1 MATSSAAALPAG
13 APEEAP
19 QPRRTSTPLFVSAL
33 VARTWLW
40 FIAGCV
46 VVTLLPMLLGWR
58 PYVVQ
63 SGSMTP
69 RIDVGDV
76 VLASP
81 ESDPAALLGRVT
93 VFDDPEKNGLVKTHR
108 VITLNDDGTMVTKGD
123 ANPTP
128 DTATITIDDVRGLGR
143 LLVSFVGLPM
153 IWVQTGQWLFFG
165 LFVLSILIAAW
176 LVGRDKDGDE
186 DDEPTDPDDGD
197 KVVPLPQRLSAG
209 GSTQIAASSPPADP
223 GRGGRMQRVLRGT
236 VVAVVCAFALGI
248 PTTSAAFAATTRNNA
263 NSWSVPNWNYTTL
276 VNAFGPFLYWKL
288 DDTSGATAAD
298 TSGNGRTGT
307 YTNSNQYT
315 RNVVGALTSETPN
328 RAVTSTSA
336 NACIYSSSGVAGVAA
351 PQQMTSIVW
360 FRTSSTNGGKLLGF
374 EAPRTGV
381 ASPGNN
387 GGTYDRHLYMDG
399 QGRVWFGVYNGGYYT
414 ISSGTGL
421 NNNAWHMAAATMGPA
436 GMALYIDGVLVD
448 TDPNT
453 TGEATTGWWRAG
465 CGNLSGWGTYWGG
478 NNNPGTDTNTSA
490 NRGFLGSLD
499 EVTVETSVL
508 SASEIYTLY
517 LAR

>member
-13 APEEAP
+13 GAEEAP

-33 VARTWLW
+33 LARTWLW

-58 PYVVQ
+58 PYVVE

-76 VLASP
+76 VLAAP
-81 ESDPAALLGRVT
+81 ESDPQALLGRVT
-93 VFDDPEKNGLVKTHR
+93 VFDDPEMPGRVKTHR
-108 VITLNDDGTMVTKGD
+108 VMSINDDGSLVTKGD

-128 DTATITIDDVRGLGR
+128 DTQPIQIDDVRGLGR

-153 IWVQTGQWLFFG
+153 VWVKTGQWLWFG
-165 LFVLSILIAAW
+165 LFLLSVLVAAW
-176 LVGRDKDGDE
+176 LVGKDKDGE
-186 DDEPTDPDDGD
+186 DDEPTDPEDGD
-197 KVVPLPQRLSAG
+197 KVVPLPERMSTG
-209 GSTQIAASSPPADP
+209 GSTQIAASNPPADP
-223 GRGGRMQRVLRGT
+223 GRGGRMSRVMRGG
-236 VVAVVCAFALGI
+236 VLAAVGALVLGV
-248 PTTSAAFAATTRNNA
+248 PTTSAAFAATTVNRA
-263 NSWSVPNWNYTTL
+263 NSWSVPTWNYTTS
-276 VNAFGPFLYWKL
+276 VMAYSPFLYWKL
-288 DDTSGATAAD
+288 DETSGATAAD
-298 TSGNGRTGT
+298 TSGNSRTGT
-307 YTNSNQYT
+307 YTNSNQWT
-315 RNVVGALTSETPN
+315 RSVVGALTGDTPN
-328 RAVTSTSA
+328 RAVTSTNA
-336 NACIYSSSGVAGVAA
+336 NACIYSSTGVAAVAA

-360 FRTSSTNGGKLLGF
+360 FRSNTNNGGKLLGF

-381 ASPGNN
+381 ASPGGG

-399 QGRVWFGVYNGGYYT
+399 QGRVWFGVYNNGYFT

-421 NNNAWHMAAATMGPA
+421 NDNAWHMAAATMGPS

-478 NNNPGTDTNTSA
+478 GNNPGTDTGSTA

-508 SASEIYTLY
+508 TATQIYNLY